1 MLILQAVNVAFE
13 IFYWMMIARVIL
25 SWVPIG
31 YNSKIVA
38 YIYEITDVLLRPIKR
53 YLPTTIGGVDFS
65 PIIGIFALD
74 FLRRLVLKLIL
85 SLM

>member
-1 MLILQAVNVAFE
+1 MLIFQIVNVAFD

-31 YNSKIVA
+31 YNTKIVS
-38 YIYEITDVLLRPIKR
+38 YVHEITDIVLKPIKK

-65 PIIGIFALD
+65 PIIGIFVLD
-74 FLRRLVLKLIL
+74 F
-85 SLM
+85 